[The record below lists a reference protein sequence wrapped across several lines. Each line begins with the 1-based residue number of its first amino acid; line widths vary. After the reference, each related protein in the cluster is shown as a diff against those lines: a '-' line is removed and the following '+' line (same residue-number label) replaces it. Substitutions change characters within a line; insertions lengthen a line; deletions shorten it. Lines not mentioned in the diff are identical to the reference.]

1 MVKVQLKGHNIILR
15 PCFVA
20 REITQPGRLFE
31 GSADPGQA
39 SKPAKVPLI
48 LLYRRT

>member
-20 REITQPGRLFE
+20 REITQPGRL
-31 GSADPGQA
+31 S
-39 SKPAKVPLI
+39 KVPLI
-48 LLYRRT
+48 PDRPEGLQRSL